1 MIEVIP
7 GAAAVQPPF
16 FLLPI
21 LWGLWNLLWT
31 RRQPAMSAGRWG
43 ALLGVLAGVVVNLL
57 FVAEGGWFRAAML
70 LPLFLAVVYY
80 LIWRVV
86 IGPLNEALGV
96 DGESVALQ
104 RDAMHQPPVTVV
116 VVHRVVLHTAV
127 VPQRHR
133 AHLP

>member
-1 MIEVIP
+1 MARPRRRDLLAYLVGAGVAGTLLIGPYGLRVAVIEVIP

-31 RRQPAMSAGRWG
+31 RRQPAMSAGGWG

-57 FVAEGGWFRAAML
+57 FVAQGGWFRAAML

-96 DGESVALQ
+96 DGE
-104 RDAMHQPPVTVV
+104 R
-116 VVHRVVLHTAV
+116 TAV
-127 VPQRHR
+127 
-133 AHLP
+133 